1 MNFGETL
8 FNPVH
13 TCQYG
18 SHDFTFLGKLSY
30 NSGDAIKVQPGEGD
44 GLGCEKS
51 KRRRL
56 ELNIWNSP
64 ERGVREQ
71 RRED

>member
-1 MNFGETL
+1 M
-8 FNPVH
+8 H

-18 SHDFTFLGKLSY
+18 SHDFTFLGKLSC

-44 GLGCEKS
+44 GLGGEKS

-56 ELNIWNSP
+56 ELNILNSP
-64 ERGVREQ
+64 E
-71 RRED
+71 